1 VDQLV
6 EVVAAQ
12 SPVAGSVT
20 RIIRTVF
27 LDKLFGMLGI
37 PCLLKLICGIH
48 AMSVQTI
55 ATGRT
60 VEVLTR
66 TTLAVVVTGCGIVEG
81 DTWCS
86 GLGGRSWSRGLDITG
101 IL

>member
-37 PCLLKLICGIH
+37 PCLLKLIGGIH
-48 AMSVQTI
+48 AMSV
-55 ATGRT
+55 
-60 VEVLTR
+60 
-66 TTLAVVVTGCGIVEG
+66 
-81 DTWCS
+81 
-86 GLGGRSWSRGLDITG
+86 
-101 IL
+101 